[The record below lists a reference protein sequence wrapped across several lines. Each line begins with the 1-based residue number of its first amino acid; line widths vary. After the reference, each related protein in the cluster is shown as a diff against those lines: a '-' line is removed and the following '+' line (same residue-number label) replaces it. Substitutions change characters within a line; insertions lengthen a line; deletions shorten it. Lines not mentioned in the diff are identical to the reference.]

1 MSRLHGHIV
10 RFSIIDSILL
20 IMLLMTGFG
29 GAGGSIALFALFAA
43 LLIVP
48 LGAVSIVMLHRKSP
62 GGLNVGIANLSLTG
76 SLFLL
81 IGVLG
86 LYSHTTGYEG
96 SILLPIALSLLGIS
110 TLRRVRTMRN
120 DAYAVWYQSHSADM
134 ANVGEE
140 SELLSTCPG
149 CDSILAVIPSKLT
162 SDDLC
167 PNCGCKLVTLD

>member
-10 RFSIIDSILL
+10 RFSLIDSILL
-20 IMLLMTGFG
+20 VMLLMTGFG

-48 LGAVSIVMLHRKSP
+48 LGVISIVMLRRKSP

-76 SLFLL
+76 SLFLI

-86 LYSHTTGYEG
+86 LYSYATGHEG
-96 SILLPIALSLLGIS
+96 NILLPAALSLLGIS

-120 DAYAVWYQSHSADM
+120 DAYAVWYHSHSDNM
-134 ANVGEE
+134 GNVGEE
-140 SELLSTCPG
+140 SEILSTCPG

-162 SDDLC
+162 TEDLC
-167 PNCGCKLVTLD
+167 PNCGCKLVM